1 MLQKWPVGLVV
12 EKEIYLSLLNLF
24 VVTSL
29 VHGSQMQRILVKF
42 HWNQILKWLF
52 GVGASLESAGE
63 EVTARRAGTAWGSHR
78 AVPGCPSWPCPNP
91 SRARVGSAQ
100 AVPNEFQLMG
110 EEREPREEK
119 PRDPSLAIS

>member
-52 GVGASLESAGE
+52 GVGASLEKGRGRGHCQEGRDSVG
-63 EVTARRAGTAWGSHR
+63 VTQGCPRMSQLALPKSLPCQGGIS
-78 AVPGCPSWPCPNP
+78 PGC
-91 SRARVGSAQ
+91 AQ
-100 AVPNEFQLMG
+100 
-110 EEREPREEK
+110 
-119 PRDPSLAIS
+119 